1 MNRINIMQNR
11 YKYIFAINIILV
23 ILVFIFIIYKIVAK
37 DINLF
42 KWIDILIDAF
52 YMICIITLSILLLVY
67 NKKR

>member
-1 MNRINIMQNR
+1 MQNR